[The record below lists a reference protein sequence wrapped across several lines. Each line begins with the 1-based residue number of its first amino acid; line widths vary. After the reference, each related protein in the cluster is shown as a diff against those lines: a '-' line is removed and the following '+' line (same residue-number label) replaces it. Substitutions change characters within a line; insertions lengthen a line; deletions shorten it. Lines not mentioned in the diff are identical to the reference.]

1 MRIQTFQTSV
11 AAGAAPTNILPDGL
25 AVAPEPGFVTYAIV
39 GDPITGLTA
48 QATHKFVRKGN
59 IPVVD
64 TSPVPLNGANAAF
77 VGPDLRN
84 LAMPPV
90 AVDGSENLQL
100 LIGGGAGATQTVRA
114 TVYFAATDEL
124 AQLLALFKSA

>member
-11 AAGAAPTNILPDGL
+11 AAGAAPVNILPDGL
-25 AVAPEPGFVTYAIV
+25 ALAPEAGFFTYSVV
-39 GDPITGLTA
+39 GDPVTGLTA
-48 QATHKFVRKGN
+48 QATHKLVRKGN
-59 IPVVD
+59 VPVVD
-64 TSPVPLNGANAAF
+64 SSPVPMNNANAQF

-90 AVDGSENLQL
+90 AVDSGENLQL